1 MITREE
7 AIRRLE
13 NVTREIIELKE
24 ALEEGWAEAPA
35 KDPTQAFLEKCGGWE
50 DTRSPEEIIANIYA
64 ARTASNRGATIFNEG
79 CIR

>member
-13 NVTREIIELKE
+13 DVTREIVELKE
-24 ALEEGWAEAPA
+24 ALEEGWSEAPA

-50 DTRSPEEIIANIYA
+50 DARSPEEIIADIYA
-64 ARTASNRGATIFNEG
+64 ARTVSSRGATIFNEESS
-79 CIR
+79 

>member
-13 NVTREIIELKE
+13 NVTREITELKE

-50 DTRSPEEIIANIYA
+50 DKRSPDEIVADIYA
-64 ARTASNRGATIFNEG
+64 ARTTSERGATVFNKG
-79 CIR
+79 SS

>member
-13 NVTREIIELKE
+13 DVAKEITELKK
-24 ALEEGWAEAPA
+24 AIEEGWDEVLV

-50 DTRSPEEIIANIYA
+50 DTRSPEEIVADIYA
-64 ARTASNRGATIFNEG
+64 ARTTSNRGATIFNEESS
-79 CIR
+79 